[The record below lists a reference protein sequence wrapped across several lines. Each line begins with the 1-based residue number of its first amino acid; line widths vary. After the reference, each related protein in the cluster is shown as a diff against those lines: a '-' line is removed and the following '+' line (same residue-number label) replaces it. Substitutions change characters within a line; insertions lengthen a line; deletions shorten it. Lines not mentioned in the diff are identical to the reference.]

1 MSEIEYED
9 EPKCPH
15 PTMRAIPCGNFQCT
29 ECGEVI
35 PFEDIFDDSVDAEY
49 ED

>member
-1 MSEIEYED
+1 MSEVEHE
-9 EPKCPH
+9 EQCTH
-15 PTMRAIPCGNFQCT
+15 PNMVGIPCGNFQCT

-35 PFEDIFDDSVDAEY
+35 PFEDIFDDLPESD